1 MADINL
7 SPYTAESA
15 AIDRRR
21 KMAEVLQAQ
30 SMQPLDSNQMAG
42 GWVVPVSP
50 YAGLAKMLQGYNA
63 GSMNRQAD
71 QDMRDLYT
79 KQQDDSR
86 GDMSALVKALSGQ
99 AAQPERAP
107 MMDPQESQ
115 QMADQGTPMAPNIPA
130 VAARA
135 PGVIDPSVMDSMKT
149 PQGQQ
154 MAMAQILA
162 QLAPKDGIVLP
173 EGASLVSK
181 TGTVLRQGTPKQEFG
196 TTPHYENVDGRM
208 MAVVYDKQGNR
219 KVIGPATPVNQF
231 TTGTVDAGNKL
242 QQAQFEFNNLSAQ
255 QRAQLENE
263 GRRIGISGAEL
274 YFNTGMG
281 AGNAGAALPRNG
293 QMPNFG
299 TPAVQNFGQPPA
311 MPPQGMPPQAAPQMP
326 PQMAPQRPAMQPQ
339 AMPPQAAPQSAPVV
353 PGLTPK
359 AQAGIAEDRAK
370 QASANASDSNSILI
384 LAQGAETL
392 LDKAHGSGV
401 GNIIGGAQN
410 FLGIDSTKN
419 QADAQLTALSGALV
433 SKQPKMSGPQSD
445 KDVLLYKQMAG
456 DIGNATLPASVRK
469 AALQTVRRIAE
480 TYASGFSQTGYQSQ
494 SGASGSF
501 AGPERR
507 QSSGN
512 VRVVDF

>member
-63 GSMNRQAD
+63 GATNRQAD
-71 QDMRDLYT
+71 QDMKDLYT
-79 KQQDDSR
+79 RQQADEGS
-86 GDMSALVKALSGQ
+86 DMSAMVRALTAKAT
-99 AAQPERAP
+99 PERAP
-107 MMDPQESQ
+107 MMDPQERE
-115 QMADQGTPMAPNIPA
+115 QMADQGSPMAPNIPA
-130 VAARA
+130 RAAGEVDA
-135 PGVIDPSVMDSMKT
+135 SVMDSMKT
-149 PQGQQ
+149 KAGRD
-154 MAMAQILA
+154 AALSQILA
-162 QLAPKDGIVLP
+162 QVAPKTLNKVGKGESLVTNTGEVRYAAPNQSDYHAPQNVVMPDGSVRSLAYPKDGGP
-173 EGASLVSK
+173 PKDYGAGVA
-181 TGTVLRQGTPKQEFG
+181 Q
-196 TTPHYENVDGRM
+196 
-208 MAVVYDKQGNR
+208 
-219 KVIGPATPVNQF
+219 NQYN
-231 TTGTVDAGNKL
+231 TGTVDAGQKL
-242 QQAQFEFNNLSAQ
+242 RQAQYEFSNLSAEQ
-255 QRAQLENE
+255 QAKLTNE
-263 GRRIGISGAEL
+263 GIRLGQTGAEV
-274 YFNTGMG
+274 YFNTGMAGMGGG
-281 AGNAGAALPRNG
+281 ARVPAQVG
-293 QMPNFG
+293 QMPQVG
-299 TPAVQNFGQPPA
+299 MPQQAMVPQQTA
-311 MPPQGMPPQAAPQMP
+311 MPSQQRPQMP
-326 PQMAPQRPAMQPQ
+326 QQ
-339 AMPPQAAPQSAPVV
+339 AMPPQMPSQAPRMPAQAAPAI

-370 QASANASDSNSILI
+370 QSSANASDANSILT

-419 QADAQLTALSGALV
+419 QADAQLTALAGALV
-433 SKQPKMSGPQSD
+433 SKQPKMTGPQSD

-480 TYASGFSQTGYQSQ
+480 TYSSGFSQSGYQPQ
-494 SGASGSF
+494 TGASGSF